1 MKKFI
6 LLLSLFT
13 YVYSS
18 ELSEFEKKHIQ
29 TNIAEELNVAKK
41 NKTKKLLG
49 SLYMPKITPS
59 FDTGYTLSLNDQNEY
74 THNYNVNTSLNVEY
88 GPLTY
93 NIGVDLKDKEI
104 SSHSIGL
111 SATINNYTY
120 DFINESNIDYEIEKH
135 NIHSKNK
142 EKVES
147 ILNLYSRYILKK
159 YELDI
164 INEELNKLSS
174 DEVVIKKQYERGLIS
189 KNEYISFKDNLE
201 IAKLNL
207 EISKD
212 EFDILK
218 LEIKENK
225 IDITKLPEFKF
236 KFLDREEINKNVIS
250 HNNIKDLEISKKE
263 IEYQKYISTNVIPT
277 VTVSS
282 NYDILNKNF
291 GINLNI
297 SKLIDFSENEINVLN
312 EKKKEINELK
322 EDSKIYLEK
331 NLLLK
336 NNEYARLKLSYKQAI
351 KSLENYKRELQ
362 TMEVKYRQGNESY
375 LKLVEKRKDIKNL
388 KLNLKKIE
396 IDFSI
401 FEWKIN
407 GE

>member
-18 ELSEFEKKHIQ
+18 ELSEFEKEHIQ

-396 IDFSI
+396 IDLSI
-401 FEWKIN
+401 FEWKIK